1 MQEYEEFMNEIR
13 SVIKQEIKQ
22 FLSNEGFYRCVPAQ
36 VTKVDNDKCSLDAVT
51 TGLKNVLNKSGE
63 ELLEGDTVTVM
74 EKYGSNYSN
83 CFVLAKNQDKRTSAT
98 VESLERDLA
107 DLTARVSKLEKA

>member
-1 MQEYEEFMNEIR
+1 M
-13 SVIKQEIKQ
+13 
-22 FLSNEGFYRCVPAQ
+22 
-36 VTKVDNDKCSLDAVT
+36 T